1 LRTNDD
7 RGHAYLIV
15 HFVFDNFGA
24 SMRQELSLTTRTA
37 PFLTLFKKGTAL
49 NIRGDR
55 RCLKSYWFYTCL
67 CWTL

>member
-15 HFVFDNFGA
+15 HFVLDNFGA

-37 PFLTLFKKGTAL
+37 PFLTPF
-49 NIRGDR
+49 
-55 RCLKSYWFYTCL
+55 
-67 CWTL
+67 